1 LQKELSNFINIKKIV
16 NVDSNNTLPSV
27 LNEGGRKESQNIKR

>member
-1 LQKELSNFINIKKIV
+1 MV

-27 LNEGGRKESQNIKR
+27 LNEGGRKESQNIKRQDS